1 MEAPARYLLAAIDA
15 ITGASGSP
23 ESALLVIGVLA
34 GLLSAPFSHVG
45 RRTLARI
52 QALQPEIQV
61 LKAKHS
67 DDRDSL
73 QRSFLELYRRH
84 SINPWSPLLGLIPAV
99 VEVALIVLLYVAIV
113 IPNALP
119 APVYLGWLSDLSS
132 RDPRFVLAGSM
143 GLLLVVQARA
153 NILSNPPRQN
163 LLKLLLHI
171 AVPFAKF
178 AFAAVLPSGVL
189 IAWLGYSAVAATT
202 QHLSAAAA

>member
-15 ITGASGSP
+15 MIGASGSA
-23 ESALLVIGVLA
+23 EIALLIIGVLA
-34 GLLSAPFSHVG
+34 GLLSAPFSYAG

-67 DDRDSL
+67 DDGDSL
-73 QRSFLELYRRH
+73 QRSLLELYRRQ

-99 VEVALIVLLYVAIV
+99 IEVALIVLLYAAIV

-119 APVYLGWLSDLSS
+119 APAYLGWLSDLSS
-132 RDPRFVLAGSM
+132 SDPRFVLAGLM
-143 GLLLVVQARA
+143 GLLFVVQARA

-178 AFAAVLPSGVL
+178 AFAAVLPSAVL

-202 QHLSAAAA
+202 QYLSAP